1 MAMLDDAYNVNDMP
15 QGNGGDFDPLPAG
28 WYSAQISD
36 ADVKSTKSGTG
47 KYIRVRYD
55 ITGPTH
61 QGRCVF
67 GNINIKNDNV
77 KAEEIGRQQLGDIMR
92 AIGLDVVRDTDQLL
106 GGNLQIKLA
115 IKTDDYGTK
124 NEVKGFKAVSGSSAP
139 KPMATASSEPK
150 PTPTAGSKP
159 PWAK

>member
-1 MAMLDDAYNVNDMP
+1 MAMLDEVYSADQMP
-15 QGNGGDFDPLPAG
+15 EGRGEFDPLPAG
-28 WYSAQISD
+28 WYSATIAD
-36 ADVKSTKSGTG
+36 ANLKETKSGTG
-47 KYIRVRYD
+47 KYIAVRYD

-61 QGRCVF
+61 EGRVVF

-77 KAEEIGRQQLGDIMR
+77 KAEEIGRQQLGEIMR
-92 AIGLDVVRDTDQLL
+92 AIGLASVRDTDQLL

-139 KPMATASSEPK
+139 KPQQ
-150 PTPTAGSKP
+150 PTPTTGAKP